1 MASSPSTVLPIVPLR
16 ASRFNVPAV
25 IARSMVLTSSNEP
38 AFKVTVPVPKLA
50 AASSVNAAVLLS
62 LPITMGPDAP
72 PIMSAIS
79 VVVRLKVPVVPPSDM
94 VVPGSTGLS
103 VRVPDVWN
111 ALSPALSVN
120 VTVFASIMM
129 LPAPAVMSAAAAWV

>member
-1 MASSPSTVLPIVPLR
+1 
-16 ASRFNVPAV
+16 
-25 IARSMVLTSSNEP
+25 MVLTSSNEP